1 MALSDLRRSG
11 GAYLVRGHV
20 QQGASG
26 HFYLFLEGV
35 ARLPF
40 TARIE
45 RAHSYRARSASKKGT
60 WPLPLILPL
69 QSAEEGVP
77 REAQERKAAHFLF
90 LDCGGSDGP
99 NDLHCRIAFNSSNW

>member
-1 MALSDLRRSG
+1 MRAL
-11 GAYLVRGHV
+11 YPWRGPPD
-20 QQGASG
+20 SLY
-26 HFYLFLEGV
+26 FFLEEV

-69 QSAEEGVP
+69 QSAVEGVP
-77 REAQERKAAHFLF
+77 REAQEREAARFLSP
-90 LDCGGSDGP
+90 DCGGSNRTD
-99 NDLHCRIAFNSSNW
+99 DLDRCITLNSSNW